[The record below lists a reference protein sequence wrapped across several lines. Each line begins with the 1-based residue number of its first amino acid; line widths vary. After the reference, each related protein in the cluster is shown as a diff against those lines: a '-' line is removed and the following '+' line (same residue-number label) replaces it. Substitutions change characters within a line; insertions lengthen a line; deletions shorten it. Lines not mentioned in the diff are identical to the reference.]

1 MSKSTEFVKD
11 LVGDP
16 RKKKAAI
23 QGPYLKN
30 NEDFRFSIARVILCG
45 LLKNQFY
52 RSKEDLTKE
61 AMELFGDAARQDPE
75 FLLKAA
81 AFSRRGDMK
90 GMVLLAMATL
100 NGLADDEFL
109 ADNKEAFVSVLS
121 TFAPN
126 QLLQFVELCKSKKL
140 GRGFGARPQ
149 RWVQRVMESW
159 TPDKVEDYTLK
170 YPATMKTLVRL
181 VHPSWPDTRG
191 QLVRYILDNS
201 TNFPN
206 YGRSNPVGAKQ
217 KAVEKLKAKNSKPA
231 TVARAMLEYEIPWDV
246 VKGFHAGYNTG
257 DVGLATL
264 TQMGLTAL
272 LLNIRSLE
280 QGGVFN
286 DANGLKALKLK
297 LGEVKNGRAIPLD
310 FAKPYLYS
318 TNAKVKSA
326 LVDAIVDSLD
336 QSLPEIEGSS
346 VAVSVDVSGSM
357 SGEPLVTAGLLAVP
371 FLKAKELWFTTFS
384 DSVHE
389 EGTKGRGYWGD
400 GGRDAC
406 PKITGQSRKDQVTGL
421 LGLQTVGG
429 TNSSAPIKKATSTKR
444 KVDLFV
450 LVTDEQQNQG
460 TPVMT
465 AWKKYKKKINP
476 NAELWIIN
484 ASNYQ
489 WHSVDF
495 NDPSVTVYQTMTP
508 AIFRN
513 LEYLGQ
519 DLVSAIENFDL
530 NGLRKI
536 TRKDF
541 S

>member
-1 MSKSTEFVKD
+1 MSKSTAFVKG

-16 RKKKAAI
+16 RKKKVAT
-23 QGPYLKN
+23 QGPYLKK

-52 RSKEDLTKE
+52 RSKDDLSNEALDLFKKAATEDP
-61 AMELFGDAARQDPE
+61 A

-90 GMVLLAMATL
+90 GMVLLAVATL
-100 NGLADDEFL
+100 NGLADENFL
-109 ADNKEAFVSVLS
+109 TENKEAFVSVLS

-126 QLLQFVELCKSKKL
+126 QFLQFVELCKSKKL

-149 RWVQRVMESW
+149 RWVQSVMESW
-159 TPDKVEDYTLK
+159 APERVEDYTLK
-170 YPATMKTLVRL
+170 YPQTIKTLVRL
-181 VHPSWPDTRG
+181 VHPSWPDVRG
-191 QLVRYILDNS
+191 KLVRYVLDS
-201 TNFPN
+201 SPN
-206 YGRSNPVGAKQ
+206 YPKYGRSNPFGSKQ
-217 KAVEKLKAKNSKPA
+217 KAVEKLKSKVSRPA

-318 TNAKVKSA
+318 SNAKVKSA
-326 LVDAIVDSLD
+326 LVDAIVESLD
-336 QSLPEIEGSS
+336 SSLPEIEGSS
-346 VAVSVDVSGSM
+346 VAISVDVSGSM
-357 SGEPLVTAGLLAVP
+357 GGEPLVTAGLLAVP
-371 FLKAKELWFTTFS
+371 FLKAKDLWFTTFS
-384 DSVHE
+384 DTVHE
-389 EGTKGRGYWGD
+389 EGSVGRSFWG
-400 GGRDAC
+400 GGRSAC
-406 PKITGQSRKDQVTGL
+406 PTITNQSRKDQVTKL
-421 LGLQTVGG
+421 LGLHTVGG
-429 TNSSAPIKKATSTKR
+429 TNSSAPIRKAISDKR

-465 AWKKYKKKINP
+465 AWREYKKKVNP
-476 NAELWIIN
+476 KAELWVIN
-484 ASNYQ
+484 ASGYQ

-495 NDPSVTVYQTMTP
+495 KDPSVTVYQTMTP

-519 DLVSAIENFDL
+519 DLVSAIDNFDL
-530 NGLRKI
+530 NSVRKV